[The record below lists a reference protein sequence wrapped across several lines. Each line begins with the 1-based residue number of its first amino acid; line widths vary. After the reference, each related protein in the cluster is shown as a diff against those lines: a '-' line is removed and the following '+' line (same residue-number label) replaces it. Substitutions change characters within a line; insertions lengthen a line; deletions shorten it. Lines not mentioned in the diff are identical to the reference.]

1 MQTYQERDQ
10 TGRACSRFL
19 DAGLGNERFAP
30 SPVAGAFHLSLPAAT
45 DEL

>member
-1 MQTYQERDQ
+1 MHTYREHYP

-19 DAGLGNERFAP
+19 DAGLENERFAP

-45 DEL
+45 DAL